1 MYFKSIESIVE
12 SFLDSADFNKKDH
25 VTKFL
30 IRQIDRMP
38 DYYGFGIKFLVN
50 IFIFSTVLIKGSVF
64 YNLPLSERIDFLN
77 KLKTTRI
84 PIIQDFLTF
93 FNSLIVFSKFS

>member
-1 MYFKSIESIVE
+1 MYYKSIESLVE
-12 SFLDSADFNKKDH
+12 LFLDSTDSKKKDD

-38 DYYGFGIKFLVN
+38 DYYGFGIKALVK
-50 IFIFSTVLIKGSVF
+50 IFILSTVFIKGSVF